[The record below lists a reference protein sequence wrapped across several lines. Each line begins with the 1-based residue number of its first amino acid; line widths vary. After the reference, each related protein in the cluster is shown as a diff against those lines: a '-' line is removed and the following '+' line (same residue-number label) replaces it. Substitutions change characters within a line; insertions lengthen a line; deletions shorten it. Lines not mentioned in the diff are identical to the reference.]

1 MGARRRDVLG
11 GRHELDGTGRRAAPR
26 EVRRVVVAGRVG
38 HHRAMASRGELEAVA
53 GSLEELLGRVTAIV
67 ERDSATTKEATQDL
81 VAVERGLASTLRR
94 LRRLTTKLSD

>member
-1 MGARRRDVLG
+1 
-11 GRHELDGTGRRAAPR
+11 
-26 EVRRVVVAGRVG
+26 
-38 HHRAMASRGELEAVA
+38 MASRGELEAVA